1 MSRPGVT
8 GIGVLVAVC
17 GALTPLKLGLMGE
30 VFAPE
35 LLLPLIALVV
45 RFSRQGDA
53 GIREP
58 LFGRLLMA
66 GFVTLAGYVLS
77 DLIQGSRPDQ
87 FLRGWGRVGLVISD
101 FISLA
106 VIFGQDRRNLWWYSL
121 GAGLGSI
128 LFLRFASHAPLA
140 LWKFGYAE
148 PVLQASAALGI
159 FVPAQVASIWIG
171 MLGVFSMFAD
181 FRSFAAICLAVAAL
195 VWLRAG
201 KKARPSAGSRSS
213 AKLLMVGTAAAL
225 IVLAT
230 LAATGGT
237 GSARRNE
244 SDAGRRAAFE
254 TGVEAVIRSPFVGH
268 GSWAENRELSAMYL
282 NRVHELQG
290 NKESASVGK
299 QAVFNPHSQILH
311 AWFEGGILGTAFFV
325 AVLVLL
331 VRQGTWL
338 ATRRPP
344 DALTP
349 LLFYFAMMT
358 MWNLLMSPFSAP
370 HRLGIAIG
378 AAIVVVMRIERRQAD
393 AAIATIAAAPSVA
406 ATADQI
412 SNAAR
417 TADHAGRARRQVN
430 HAQRRLHIRRAVV
443 IASPRP
449 T

>member
-1 MSRPGVT
+1 MSRPGFT
-8 GIGVLVAVC
+8 GIGVSVAVC
-17 GALTPLKLGLMGE
+17 GALTPFKLGLMGE

-45 RFSRQGDA
+45 RFSRHGDT

-58 LFGRLLMA
+58 VFARLLIA

-106 VIFGQDRRNLWWYSL
+106 IIFGQDRRNLWWYSL

-128 LFLRFASHAPLA
+128 LFLRLASHAPLA

-148 PVLQASAALGI
+148 PVLQASAALGA
-159 FVPAQVASIWIG
+159 FVPATVASIWIG

-201 KKARPSAGSRSS
+201 RKARLSGGSRSS
-213 AKLLMVGTAAAL
+213 AKLLVAGAAAASIIL
-225 IVLAT
+225 VT

-237 GSARRNE
+237 VSARRNE

-268 GSWAENRELSAMYL
+268 GSWAESRELSAMYL
-282 NRVHELQG
+282 NRVNELQG
-290 NKESASVGK
+290 NKGSASVGK
-299 QAVFNPHSQILH
+299 QTAFNPHSQILH
-311 AWFEGGILGTAFFV
+311 AWFEGGILGTAFLV
-325 AVLVLL
+325 AILVQL
-331 VRQGTWL
+331 VRQGSWL
-338 ATRRPP
+338 LTRRPF

-349 LLFYFAMMT
+349 LLLYFAMMT
-358 MWNLLMSPFSAP
+358 TWNLLMSPFSAP

-378 AAIVVVMRIERRQAD
+378 AAIVVVMRVERRRAD
-393 AAIATIAAAPSVA
+393 VAIAAAPALA
-406 ATADQI
+406 AAADRI
-412 SNAAR
+412 SKAAR
-417 TADHAGRARRQVN
+417 AADHAGRCGRQIN
-430 HAQRRLHIRRAVV
+430 YASRRLHWKRAALC
-443 IASPRP
+443 ASFRP